1 MGGQTMD
8 FFAGLLILIGI
19 AIVVPFVI
27 CLGAY
32 ILGALAVIFVLAIA
46 WHLITS
52 LFQKGE

>member
-1 MGGQTMD
+1 MD
-8 FFAGLLILIGI
+8 FFAGLLILMGI
-19 AIVVPFVI
+19 AIVVPFVL

-46 WHLITS
+46 WQLIAS